1 MIDTRKR
8 TQANLREN
16 FWSLGASPPAKGAL
30 GHVDLILVHSV
41 VLYDARSAELT
52 LLLGVVI
59 NLLVVNQR
67 V

>member
-30 GHVDLILVHSV
+30 GQVDLILVHSV

-52 LLLGVVI
+52 LFGVVI